1 MEFTD
6 EELSALHGI
15 VSDEACYGDDWIV
28 YGDNPEAQMVRRV
41 MQIINAEVKR
51 RRLW

>member
-1 MEFTD
+1 MDFTD

-15 VSDEACYGDDWIV
+15 VYDEAYYGDDWIV
-28 YGDNPEAQMVRRV
+28 YGDSPEAQMIQRV
-41 MQIINAEVKR
+41 MQIIDTEVKR